1 MPGKYYVYV
10 HRKQTD
16 GSIFYVGKGTG
27 NRAYAIASRSA
38 YWHRVFRKH
47 GRVVQIVASG
57 LSEQCAFSLERAMIA
72 YIGTGRLCNMT
83 LGGEGTS
90 GRVPSLSQRQKCSK
104 SNKGNRPS
112 DTSIEAA
119 IIKNSKPVGTVCGLR
134 FPSAREAARRL
145 FPDKPERTSVVS
157 ISSACRGIC
166 DRAYGYQFRFVD
178 EAGDLVPSGYTKAE
192 VGRPVKTEC
201 GMSFHSA
208 TAATKWLKANGHPKA
223 INSNIIQ
230 CCKRRVA
237 SAYGFRWSY
246 A

>member
-16 GSIFYVGKGTG
+16 GSVFYVGKGTG
-27 NRAYAIASRSA
+27 NRAYAIARRSE

-47 GRVVQIVASG
+47 GRAVQIVASG
-57 LSEQCAFSLERAMIA
+57 LSEQCAFSIERALIA
-72 YIGTGRLCNMT
+72 YIGIGQLCNMT

-90 GRVPSLSQRQKCSK
+90 GRVPSTAQRQKCSM
-104 SNKGNRPS
+104 SNKGKRPS
-112 DTSIEAA
+112 GTSIEAA
-119 IIKNSKPVGTVCGLR
+119 VIKNSKPVGTVCGLR
-134 FPSAREAARRL
+134 FSSAREAARRL
-145 FPDKPERTSVVS
+145 FPDRPERTSAVA
-157 ISSACRGIC
+157 ISSSCRGLC

-178 EAGDLVPSGYTKAE
+178 ERGDLLPSGYAKVE

-201 GMSFHSA
+201 GMSFNSA
-208 TAATKWLKANGHPKA
+208 TAATKWLTANGHPKA

-237 SAYGFRWSY
+237 TAYGFRWSY

>member
-16 GSIFYVGKGTG
+16 GSIFYVGKGSG
-27 NRAYAIASRSA
+27 KRAYEIASRSE

-47 GRVVQIVASG
+47 GRDVQIVASG
-57 LSEQCAFSLERAMIA
+57 LGEQCAFSIERAMIA
-72 YIGTGRLCNMT
+72 YIGAGRLCNMT

-104 SNKGNRPS
+104 SNKGKRPS

-119 IIKNSKPVGTVCGLR
+119 VNKNSKPVGTVCGLR
-134 FPSAREAARRL
+134 FPSAREAARRM
-145 FPDKPERTSVVS
+145 FPDNPEGTTAVA
-157 ISSACRGIC
+157 ISSSCRGKC

-178 EAGDLVPSGYTKAE
+178 EMGDLLPSGYVKVE

-208 TAATKWLKANGHPKA
+208 TAATKWLVANGHPKA
-223 INSNIIQ
+223 VNSNIIQ

>member
-10 HRKQTD
+10 HKKQTD

-27 NRAYAIASRSA
+27 NRAYAIATRSER
-38 YWHRVFRKH
+38 WHRVFRKH
-47 GRVVQIVASG
+47 GRVVQIITSS

-72 YIGTGRLCNMT
+72 YIGPDRLCNMT

-90 GRVPSLSQRQKCSK
+90 GRVPSLSQRQKCSV
-104 SNKGNRPS
+104 SNKGKRPS

-192 VGRPVKTEC
+192 VGRLVKTEC
-201 GMSFHSA
+201 GMSFNSA

-230 CCKRRVA
+230 CCKGRVA

>member
-10 HRKQTD
+10 HRRESD

-27 NRAYAIASRSA
+27 NRAYAIARRSA
-38 YWHRVFRKH
+38 YWHRIFGKY

-72 YIGTGRLCNMT
+72 YIGRGRLCNMT

-90 GRVPSLSQRQKCSK
+90 GRVPSTAQRQKCSR
-104 SNKGNRPS
+104 SNKGKRPS
-112 DTSIEAA
+112 VTSIEAA
-119 IIKNSKPVGTVCGLR
+119 IIKNSKSVGTVCGLR
-134 FPSAREAARRL
+134 FSSAREAARQL
-145 FPDKPERTSVVS
+145 FPEKSERACAVS
-157 ISSACRGIC
+157 ISSACRGLC

-178 EAGDLVPSGYTKAE
+178 EMGNLLPSGYAKVE

-201 GMSFHSA
+201 GMSFESA
-208 TAATKWLKANGHPKA
+208 AAATKWLTANGHPKA

-230 CCKRRVA
+230 CCKGRVK
-237 SAYGFRWSY
+237 SAYKYKWEY